1 MSLGSIWRCGTTCS
15 WVPLPTTTRTR
26 TITNDRR
33 IDGRICGRIEKS
45 STAIRLEQNS
55 KNNKSNKKN
64 NNDKDDDDDG
74 THRERER
81 EKVMS
86 RLTAAYPLPR
96 RRQHRCLAQPRGIN
110 RLSLSLPFSHPRV
123 EHIPINYNNLD
134 DHNGHNERIDRRV
147 DGMIGSVVQ
156 PSVLNIRTASPS
168 TTTKTIDGSMEGS
181 VGGSK
186 RVPQPSVLNNTA
198 SRTT

>member
-1 MSLGSIWRCGTTCS
+1 MEGSVEGSKRVPQPSVLNKTARTTR
-15 WVPLPTTTRTR
+15 VTRRTTTTKMMMM
-26 TITNDRR
+26 T
-33 IDGRICGRIEKS
+33 EH
-45 STAIRLEQNS
+45 
-55 KNNKSNKKN
+55 
-64 NNDKDDDDDG
+64 
-74 THRERER
+74 THTERERER

-86 RLTAAYPLPR
+86 RLTASYPLPR